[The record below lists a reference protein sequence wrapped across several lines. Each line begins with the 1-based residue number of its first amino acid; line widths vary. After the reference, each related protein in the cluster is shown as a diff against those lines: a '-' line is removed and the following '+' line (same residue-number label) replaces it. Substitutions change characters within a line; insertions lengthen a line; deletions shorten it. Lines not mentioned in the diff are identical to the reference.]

1 LNRIY
6 TNAGNARLIGTELGV
21 TYSPINK
28 LKIFVGGNVYYL
40 KIKGNLFD
48 KSVIVDSR
56 GWVYS
61 VNSNISYQILPSL
74 SMQLNVAYLSAR
86 NTAQGSDSRFYQPN
100 FSVKKGFKE
109 NKINL
114 TLQWQNAALG
124 KMAVNQQRISTLG
137 TNFYTT
143 TNYIQETNIFLLNL
157 SFNLNQSTKKMK
169 LPNSEFGEKEY

>member
-1 LNRIY
+1 M
-6 TNAGNARLIGTELGV
+6 
-21 TYSPINK
+21 
-28 LKIFVGGNVYYL
+28 
-40 KIKGNLFD
+40 
-48 KSVIVDSR
+48 IVDSK